1 MATGNP
7 PYKDIKNS
15 LQIMIKIGNATEP
28 PPTPDELKSEDARD
42 FITKCLRINPN
53 ERWTVKQLQMHP
65 FIQVKSLG
73 SKSPVKRVYE
83 NKAKNF

>member
-28 PPTPDELKSEDARD
+28 PPIPDELKSEDARD

-53 ERWTVKQLQMHP
+53 ERWTVK
-65 FIQVKSLG
+65 
-73 SKSPVKRVYE
+73 
-83 NKAKNF
+83 